1 MIVPGNSF
9 KSKQSYYTRYYP
21 AMYGLQEATN
31 LRMPDKLA
39 SNRPTMKFMVDGQ
52 ALGSV
57 SRGVRPPSR
66 EHATVT
72 WQNDWKD
79 EKAKKI

>member
-1 MIVPGNSF
+1 
-9 KSKQSYYTRYYP
+9 
-21 AMYGLQEATN
+21 
-31 LRMPDKLA
+31 MPDKLA

-52 ALGSV
+52 ALGSI

-72 WQNDWKD
+72 CQNDWKD